1 MSETYPTDD
10 FDQLP
15 QGGPVGVH
23 RRQRSPWA
31 PVLPFLIVLL
41 VVPLLAWGVATLI
54 QRNVPEEEV
63 VEVLSQSEQVVQSGG
78 ETTEVEEQVEV
89 VIPESDVPTAAPDD
103 PSAEQT
109 PSPTTPTETGAVHYD
124 AGVQV
129 LNGTGI
135 AGHAAGVA
143 DAVVAA
149 GFANA
154 SAANADGWLAD
165 ENTVFYSDASMLST
179 AQAVAAAAGIS
190 AIVENADVA
199 PPGSLV
205 VFLAQ

>member
-15 QGGPVGVH
+15 DGGPVGVH
-23 RRQRSPWA
+23 RKQRNPWA

-63 VEVLSQSEQVVQSGG
+63 VEVIGQSEQVVQSDG
-78 ETTEVEEQVEV
+78 ETTETEEQVEV
-89 VIPESDVPTAAPDD
+89 VIPDSDVPTAAPDD

-109 PSPTTPTETGAVHYD
+109 PSPTPPTGAVNYD
-124 AGVQV
+124 AEVWV
-129 LNGTGI
+129 LNGSGI
-135 AGHAAGVA
+135 PGHAGEVA
-143 DAVVAA
+143 DAVIGA

-154 SAANADGWLAD
+154 SAGNADGWLAD
-165 ENTVFYSDASMLST
+165 QNTVFYSDASMLST

-190 AIVENADVA
+190 AVVENSDVA
-199 PPGSLV
+199 PSGTLV

>member
-23 RRQRSPWA
+23 RKPRNPWA

-41 VVPLLAWGVATLI
+41 VAPLLAWGVATLI
-54 QRNVPEEEV
+54 QRNVPEQEM
-63 VEVLSQSEQVVQSGG
+63 VEMLGQSEQSVQSGG
-78 ETTEVEEQVEV
+78 ETTVVEEKVEV

-109 PSPTTPTETGAVHYD
+109 PSPSTPTETVAVHYD
-124 AGVQV
+124 SSVQV

-135 AGHAAGVA
+135 SGHAAGVA
-143 DAVVAA
+143 DAMIAA
-149 GFANA
+149 GFPNA
-154 SAANADGWLAD
+154 TAANADGWLAD
-165 ENTVFYSDASMLST
+165 ENTVFYSDASMLPT
-179 AQAVAAAAGIS
+179 AQAAAAAAGIS

-199 PPGSLV
+199 PSGSLV
-205 VFLAQ
+205 VFLAY